1 MTHSLA
7 QRSLVETLA
16 TGFLAYSASR
26 AGNADINALDQ
37 CLLIGLVLASL
48 IHLCGRAS
56 GAHLN
61 PLVSFMLNRQL
72 FDWRR
77 RIFWKETIAYSIAQI
92 IGAVIGFRLD
102 PAGNTTTT
110 FHTISFVPELIFSF
124 ALFSLIL
131 MWSREGRLCPFSRPL
146 SGVVMG
152 MAIAAMVMMGGL
164 TNCGLYNPAVSL
176 ALISEGAS
184 GVPGLIL
191 AQCLAMA
198 AALLICARNENPT
211 SISAEE
217 SKTMEIK

>member
-1 MTHSLA
+1 
-7 QRSLVETLA
+7 
-16 TGFLAYSASR
+16 
-26 AGNADINALDQ
+26 
-37 CLLIGLVLASL
+37 
-48 IHLCGRAS
+48 
-56 GAHLN
+56 
-61 PLVSFMLNRQL
+61 
-72 FDWRR
+72 
-77 RIFWKETIAYSIAQI
+77 
-92 IGAVIGFRLD
+92 
-102 PAGNTTTT
+102 
-110 FHTISFVPELIFSF
+110 
-124 ALFSLIL
+124 

-217 SKTMEIK
+217 SKTMEGN